1 MRMMLPLTILLA
13 GLVLVAASPS
23 TTDTQ
28 ASNELLAQVQVVN
41 NSQSLPRFDRVLLLE
56 TTSETSANVST
67 GDLNGDGNLDI
78 LLVKG
83 RHWPLISKVLL
94 GDGKGHFPI
103 AYNLCETPYRSYS
116 GRLVDIDRDG
126 DLDVVLSNDAP
137 DPKVIYLNDGKG
149 HFHLGSS
156 YGRPEWE
163 TRNAS
168 VADLNGDDQRDIIVA
183 NRTDKKPANYIC
195 LNQGKGRFDA
205 DCIAF
210 SHESAT
216 TITAADFNH
225 DGLID
230 LAVPNRDGGQ
240 SYVYLVSRN
249 ATFSSLKRVPFGP
262 PDAAIRMSEAVD
274 VNGDGLLDIAAI
286 GEQLG
291 VAVYFGQK
299 DGTFS
304 AGIAIDNGKVTPYA
318 LAVGDLNYDG
328 KIDIVVGN
336 VEAPSTVFFNDGSGR
351 HFKSI
356 HFGDNKGTVYGFAIA
371 DFDKDGLLD
380 IGVARSDA
388 PNAVYFGSRGSART
402 L

>member
-1 MRMMLPLTILLA
+1 MRMMFSLTTLLA
-13 GLVLVAASPS
+13 GLVLVIASPS
-23 TTDTQ
+23 ASGTQ
-28 ASNELLAQVQVVN
+28 ASNGAMMQFQAVA
-41 NSQSLPRFDRVLLLE
+41 NSQTFLRFDRVVLLE
-56 TTSETSANVST
+56 TTSETSANVSI

-78 LLVKG
+78 LIVKG
-83 RHWPLISKVLL
+83 RHWPLISRVLL
-94 GDGKGHFPI
+94 GDGTGHFPI

-116 GRLVDIDRDG
+116 GRLVDIDGDG

-168 VADLNGDDQRDIIVA
+168 LADLNGDGQPDIIVA
-183 NRTDKKPANYIC
+183 NRTEKSPANYIC
-195 LNQGKGRFDA
+195 LNKGKGRFDA

-210 SHESAT
+210 SYESAT

-230 LAVPNRDGGQ
+230 PAVPNRDGGQ
-240 SYVYLVSRN
+240 SYVYFNDRH
-249 ATFSSLKRVPFGP
+249 ATFSNLKRVPFGP
-262 PDAAIRMSEAVD
+262 PDVAIRMAEAVD
-274 VNGDGLLDIAAI
+274 LDGDGLLDIVAI
-286 GEQLG
+286 GERLG
-291 VAVYFGQK
+291 VVVYFGQK

-304 AGIAIDNGKVTPYA
+304 AGMAIDNGKATPYA
-318 LAVGDLNYDG
+318 LAVGDLNHDG

-336 VEAPSTVFFNDGSGR
+336 VEAPSTVYYNDGSGR
-351 HFKSI
+351 HFTPI

-371 DFDKDGLLD
+371 DIDRDGLQD
-380 IGVARSDA
+380 IAVARSDA
-388 PNAVYFGSRGSART
+388 PNAVYFGNPGSART
-402 L
+402 P